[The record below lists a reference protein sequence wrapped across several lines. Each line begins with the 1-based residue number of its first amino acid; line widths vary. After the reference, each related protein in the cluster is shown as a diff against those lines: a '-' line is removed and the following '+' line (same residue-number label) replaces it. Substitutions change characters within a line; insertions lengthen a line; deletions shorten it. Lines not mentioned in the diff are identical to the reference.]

1 MIRKLREADI
11 AAVAGL
17 WLDTNL
23 KAHGF
28 VPAEYWRS
36 NYEPVKAML
45 PEAEVYVYENAGE
58 TAAFIGMNGEYIEG
72 IFVSDKM
79 RSRGIGKLLL
89 DHVKAKKD
97 VLRLNVYQKNERA
110 VRFYKREGFEICD
123 VGTDEATG
131 EKDYTMI
138 WRRTQ
143 P

>member
-45 PEAEVYVYENAGE
+45 PEAEVLCMKTPV
-58 TAAFIGMNGEYIEG
+58 
-72 IFVSDKM
+72 
-79 RSRGIGKLLL
+79 RQR
-89 DHVKAKKD
+89 
-97 VLRLNVYQKNERA
+97 RLSV
-110 VRFYKREGFEICD
+110 
-123 VGTDEATG
+123 
-131 EKDYTMI
+131 
-138 WRRTQ
+138 
-143 P
+143 

>member
-28 VPAEYWRS
+28 VPTEYWRS
-36 NYEPVKAML
+36 NYEPLKAML

-58 TAAFIGMNGEYIEG
+58 IAAFIGMNGEYIEG

-79 RSRGIGKLLL
+79 QSRGIGKLML

-110 VRFYKREGFEICD
+110 VRFYKREGFEIYD

>member
-23 KAHGF
+23 K
-28 VPAEYWRS
+28 
-36 NYEPVKAML
+36 
-45 PEAEVYVYENAGE
+45 AEVYVYENAGE

-79 RSRGIGKLLL
+79 QSRGIGKLLL

-110 VRFYKREGFEICD
+110 VRFYKR
-123 VGTDEATG
+123 
-131 EKDYTMI
+131 
-138 WRRTQ
+138 
-143 P
+143 

>member
-72 IFVSDKM
+72 IFVLNEM
-79 RSRGIGKLLL
+79 QSRGIGKLLL
-89 DHVKAKKD
+89 DYVKDKRPE
-97 VLRLNVYQKNERA
+97 LRLNVYQKNPRA
-110 VRFYKREGFEICD
+110 VAFYQREGFKIQSEG
-123 VGTDEATG
+123 VDEATG
-131 EKDYTMI
+131 EKDYTML
-138 WRRTQ
+138 WRRK
-143 P
+143 